1 MMRTETQTPRS
12 RLYAVI
18 AFVLALAAAALTPAA
33 AQAAAPAGSDALL
46 EYEDDWAET
55 SGGTRMQR
63 VVKAIGANDYWK
75 AGFDGSGVD
84 VALIDSGVLPVD
96 SLDDPGKVINGPDL
110 SFESQAD
117 NLRYLDSYGH
127 GTHLAGI
134 IAGYRPGFDDDP
146 GFKGIAPGARLL
158 NVKVADS
165 NGGVDVSQVIA
176 AIDWVVEHRTDNGM
190 NIRVLNLAFG
200 TDGVQPH
207 EVDPLHFA
215 VERAWQA
222 GIVVVVSAGN
232 DGNGAALRNPAAD
245 PYVIAVGATD
255 SKDTTRTSDD
265 VVADFSNCGTTAR
278 HVDVVAPGRSLKSLR
293 APGTVSDVNNPN
305 ARVNPD
311 LFKGSGTSQA
321 AAVVSGAAALIIEQR
336 PAIAPDE
343 VKALLMNTATT
354 VSGSTLCQGAGSVDL
369 DTALS
374 TATPTNAT
382 QTHTPS
388 DGTGSIDA
396 ARGTH
401 RVVDEGVTISG
412 EIDIFGNTFDSAS
425 WSQAVAA
432 GASWSGGTW
441 NGASWSGAS
450 WSGAS
455 WSGASWSG
463 ASWSGASWSG
473 ASWSS
478 KSWSGASWSGA
489 SWSGASWS
497 GASWSGAS
505 WSGNV
510 WLGLSWH

>member
-1 MMRTETQTPRS
+1 MPQSSTFPARWRQ
-12 RLYAVI
+12 YAAV
-18 AFVLALAAAALTPAA
+18 VSGMALAAAALAPSAA
-33 AQAAAPAGSDALL
+33 NAAAPTGSDTLL

-55 SGGTRMQR
+55 SGGTTVKRAA
-63 VVKAIGANDYWK
+63 KAIGADDYWS

-84 VALIDSGVLPVD
+84 VALIDSGILPVEA
-96 SLDDPGKVINGPDL
+96 LDDPGKVINGPDL
-110 SFESQAD
+110 SFESQAG
-117 NLRYLDSYGH
+117 NLRYLDTYGH

-134 IAGYRPGFDDDP
+134 IAGNRPGFDDDP
-146 GFKGIAPGARLL
+146 GFKGVAPGAGLV
-158 NVKVADS
+158 NVKVADAR
-165 NGGVDVSQVIA
+165 GAVDVSQVIA
-176 AIDWVVEHRTDNGM
+176 AVDWVVEHRTDNGM

-232 DGNGAALRNPAAD
+232 DGNDAALRNPASD

-255 SKDTTRTSDD
+255 SKNTARTKDD
-265 VVADFSNCGTTAR
+265 IVAEFSNCGTASR

-293 APGTVSDVNNPN
+293 APGSVSDVNNPG
-305 ARVNPD
+305 AVVRPD
-311 LFKGSGTSQA
+311 MFRGSGTSQA

-336 PAIAPDE
+336 PSITPDE

-354 VSGSTLCQGAGSVDL
+354 VDGSALCQGAGSVDL
-369 DTALS
+369 STAL
-374 TATPTNAT
+374 TAATPTNAT
-382 QTHTPS
+382 QTHTLS
-388 DGTGSIDA
+388 SGTGSLDA
-396 ARGTH
+396 SRGSY
-401 RVVDEGVTISG
+401 RVVDAGVTISG
-412 EIDIFGNTFDSAS
+412 EIDIFGNPFDGAS
-425 WSQAVAA
+425 WSLAAAA
-432 GASWSGGTW
+432 GASWSGGAW

-463 ASWSGASWSG
+463 ASWSNASWSG

-478 KSWSGASWSGA
+478 KNWSGASWSGA

-510 WLGLSWH
+510 WLGLSWN